1 NGLLSVASG
10 VLPLYVFGPDR
21 YAARQALLLT
31 PARYLQALA
40 PAAYAVALDA
50 SPYAALAASS
60 LVCLAMCALT
70 LGLRPTGR

>member
-1 NGLLSVASG
+1 MASG

-40 PAAYAVALDA
+40 PAAYAIVLEA
-50 SPYAALAASS
+50 SPYVALAASS
-60 LVCLAMCALT
+60 LVCLAMFALT
-70 LGLRPTGR
+70 FGLRPIDR